1 MNGIFKRSLIAL
13 TCSSV
18 LLLAACNDEDDGWR
32 YSSSSN
38 YLSEKTYNLDK
49 MPGAASVKVMTYNMP
64 NVLGQTKKAT
74 AMVFVPNKPRP
85 ANGWKIVV
93 WEHGTVGIGDSCAP
107 SNNAFN
113 PRFKN
118 MAESLL
124 AQGYIIIAPDY
135 EGLGTPGIHPYLN
148 LSSAAKSA
156 IQAVKA
162 YKEHYGTQVNGA
174 WMSVGQSQGGHGV
187 LGTAEFSNN
196 DAK

>member
-18 LLLAACNDEDDGWR
+18 LLLAACNDENDGGL

-49 MPGAASVKVMTYNMP
+49 MAGAASVKVMTYNMP

-93 WEHGTVGIGDSCAP
+93 WEHGTVGI
-107 SNNAFN
+107 
-113 PRFKN
+113 
-118 MAESLL
+118 
-124 AQGYIIIAPDY
+124 
-135 EGLGTPGIHPYLN
+135 
-148 LSSAAKSA
+148 
-156 IQAVKA
+156 
-162 YKEHYGTQVNGA
+162 
-174 WMSVGQSQGGHGV
+174 
-187 LGTAEFSNN
+187 
-196 DAK
+196 